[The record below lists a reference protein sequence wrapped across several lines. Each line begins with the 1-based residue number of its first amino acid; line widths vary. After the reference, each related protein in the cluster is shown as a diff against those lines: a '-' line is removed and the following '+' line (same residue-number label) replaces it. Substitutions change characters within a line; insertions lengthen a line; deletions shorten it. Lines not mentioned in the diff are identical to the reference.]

1 VICTSL
7 SVILRLKKLNKTNRS
22 AVSSLLFARIIYA
35 INWFNIASIFSHIA
49 SDFKQDISLLGLLS
63 TSFLIGVGLFQ
74 VPGGILAA
82 IQGSRRTAIYGITIT
97 SSAAFL
103 CGLSSQLQQIE
114 VLRFVVGI
122 GMALYFGSSV
132 TLITRYLGR
141 GSAGFA
147 VALLNSAHSI
157 GGIIGIFGW
166 VILAEVVG
174 WRQSLLLSGG
184 FGLISSIFLIV
195 FLPSKQLEE
204 EKIEEE
210 GKQQQQQSHQQPK
223 GKYFQI
229 TILDIR
235 NVLFDKSLFAFGL
248 VLLGAQ
254 IAWGLPLTFIVFY
267 LEDYLKV
274 NSSTAGFIAGLG
286 LISGVVSA
294 PVFGKIYDKTKNISK
309 LLFVCGLAMS
319 SGVAG
324 FSITTITPSS
334 SVLYIAGISNALV
347 GVFSAGV
354 FTIAYTSAKDVYRKS
369 NSEMKN
375 KKDVRSTIS
384 KNSYDIYDTLA
395 VGWVNGLSLFGA
407 FWIPI
412 LFSFVVQ
419 HLGYAIGWLVG
430 GVFSL
435 LFILPSISISTYKV
449 ESSY

>member
-1 VICTSL
+1 LICIFIS
-7 SVILRLKKLNKTNRS
+7 IIIKLRKLNKTSRS

-49 SDFKQDISLLGLLS
+49 SDFKQDISLLGLLT

-82 IQGSRRTAIYGITIT
+82 IQGSRRTAIYGITIA
-97 SSAAFL
+97 SSAATL

-114 VLRFVVGI
+114 VLRFVVGL
-122 GMALYFGSSV
+122 GMALFFGSSV

-141 GSAGFA
+141 GSEGFA

-166 VILAEVVG
+166 IILAEVVG

-184 FGLISSIFLIV
+184 FGLISSVFLIV
-195 FLPSKQLEE
+195 FLPSKQWEE
-204 EKIEEE
+204 GGVEEE
-210 GKQQQQQSHQQPK
+210 GEKQQQQSQQQIPK
-223 GKYFQI
+223 GKHFQI
-229 TILDIR
+229 KMSDIGK
-235 NVLFDKSLFAFGL
+235 VLFDKSLFAFGL

-274 NSSTAGFIAGLG
+274 NSSTAGLIAGLG

-294 PVFGKIYDKTKNISK
+294 PVFGRIYDKTKNIKK

-319 SGVAG
+319 AGVAG
-324 FSITTITPSS
+324 IAITTTTTSS
-334 SVLYIAGISNALV
+334 GIYIAGISNVLV
-347 GVFSAGV
+347 GIFSAAV
-354 FTIAYTSAKDVYRKS
+354 FTIAYTSAKETYRKS
-369 NSEMKN
+369 RIGMRDEDNIE
-375 KKDVRSTIS
+375 STITKS
-384 KNSYDIYDTLA
+384 SYDTLA
-395 VGWVNGLSLFGA
+395 IGWVNGLSLFGA

-419 HLGYAIGWLVG
+419 HVGYAVAWLLG
-430 GVFSL
+430 GIFSL
-435 LFILPSISISTYKV
+435 LFILPSIGITTYKV
-449 ESSY
+449 ESSYRY

>member
-1 VICTSL
+1 MHIY
-7 SVILRLKKLNKTNRS
+7 INYNKAEKLKKINGW
-22 AVSSLLFARIIYA
+22 AVSSLLYTRVVYA

-74 VPGGILAA
+74 VPGGIIAA
-82 IQGSRRTAIYGITIT
+82 IQGSRRTAIYGIIIA
-97 SSAAFL
+97 SLAAFL

-114 VLRFVVGI
+114 ILRFVVGL
-122 GMALYFGSSV
+122 GMALFFGSSV

-141 GSAGFA
+141 GSEGFA

-174 WRQSLLLSGG
+174 WRQSLLLSGA

-195 FLPSKQLEE
+195 FLPSKHGQ
-204 EKIEEE
+204 E
-210 GKQQQQQSHQQPK
+210 GGGGEVEKQQQQSQQQIPK
-223 GKYFQI
+223 GKHSQI
-229 TILDIR
+229 KISDIR
-235 NVLFDKSLFAFGL
+235 KVLFDKSLFAFGL

-294 PVFGKIYDKTKNISK
+294 PVFGRIYDKTKNIRK

-319 SGVAG
+319 AGVAG
-324 FSITTITPSS
+324 FAITTTSS
-334 SVLYIAGISNALV
+334 SGLYIAGISNVLV

-354 FTIAYTSAKDVYRKS
+354 FTIAYTSAKEAYRKS
-369 NSEMKN
+369 KTEMKIEWN
-375 KKDVRSTIS
+375 IESTITKDS
-384 KNSYDIYDTLA
+384 YDTLA
-395 VGWVNGLSLFGA
+395 IGWVNGLSLFGA
-407 FWIPI
+407 FWVPI

-419 HLGYAIGWLVG
+419 HVGYAIAWLLG
-430 GVFSL
+430 GIFSL
-435 LFILPSISISTYKV
+435 LFILPSIGITTYKV
-449 ESSY
+449 ESSYRG

>member
-1 VICTSL
+1 M
-7 SVILRLKKLNKTNRS
+7 KKINGW
-22 AVSSLLFARIIYA
+22 AVSSLLYTRVVYA

-74 VPGGILAA
+74 VPGGIIAA
-82 IQGSRRTAIYGITIT
+82 IQGARRTAIYGIIIA
-97 SSAAFL
+97 SLAAFL

-114 VLRFVVGI
+114 ILRFVVGL
-122 GMALYFGSSV
+122 GMALFFGSSV

-141 GSAGFA
+141 GSEGFA

-174 WRQSLLLSGG
+174 WRQSLLLSGA

-195 FLPSKQLEE
+195 FLPSKHGQ
-204 EKIEEE
+204 E
-210 GKQQQQQSHQQPK
+210 GGGGGEVEKQQQQSQQQIPK
-223 GKYFQI
+223 GKHSQI
-229 TILDIR
+229 KISDIR
-235 NVLFDKSLFAFGL
+235 KVLFDKSLFAFGL

-294 PVFGKIYDKTKNISK
+294 PVFGRIYDKTKNIRK

-319 SGVAG
+319 AGVAG
-324 FSITTITPSS
+324 FAITTTSS
-334 SVLYIAGISNALV
+334 SGLYIAGISNVLV

-354 FTIAYTSAKDVYRKS
+354 FTIAYTSAKEAYRKS
-369 NSEMKN
+369 KTEMKIEWN
-375 KKDVRSTIS
+375 IEPTITKDS
-384 KNSYDIYDTLA
+384 YDTLA
-395 VGWVNGLSLFGA
+395 IGWVNGLSLFGA
-407 FWIPI
+407 FWVPI

-419 HLGYAIGWLVG
+419 HVGYAIAWLLG
-430 GVFSL
+430 GIFSL
-435 LFILPSISISTYKV
+435 LFILPSIGITTYKV
-449 ESSY
+449 ESSYRG

>member
-1 VICTSL
+1 MHIY
-7 SVILRLKKLNKTNRS
+7 INYNKAEKLKKINGW
-22 AVSSLLFARIIYA
+22 AVSSLLYTRVVYA

-74 VPGGILAA
+74 VPGGIIAA
-82 IQGSRRTAIYGITIT
+82 IQGSRRTAIYGIIIA
-97 SSAAFL
+97 SLAAFL

-114 VLRFVVGI
+114 ILRFVVGV
-122 GMALYFGSSV
+122 GMALFFGSSV

-141 GSAGFA
+141 GSEGFA

-166 VILAEVVG
+166 VIVAEVVG
-174 WRQSLLLSGG
+174 WRQSLLLSGA

-195 FLPSKQLEE
+195 FLPSKHGQ
-204 EKIEEE
+204 E
-210 GKQQQQQSHQQPK
+210 GGGEVEKQQHQSQQQIPK
-223 GKYFQI
+223 GKHSQI
-229 TILDIR
+229 KISDIR
-235 NVLFDKSLFAFGL
+235 KVLFDKSLFAFGL

-294 PVFGKIYDKTKNISK
+294 PVFGRIYDKTKNIRK

-319 SGVAG
+319 AGVAG
-324 FSITTITPSS
+324 FAITITSS
-334 SVLYIAGISNALV
+334 SGLYIAGISNVLV

-354 FTIAYTSAKDVYRKS
+354 FTIAYTSAKEAYRKS
-369 NSEMKN
+369 KTEMKIEWN
-375 KKDVRSTIS
+375 IESTITKDS
-384 KNSYDIYDTLA
+384 YDTLA
-395 VGWVNGLSLFGA
+395 IGWVNGLSLFGA
-407 FWIPI
+407 FWVPI

-419 HLGYAIGWLVG
+419 HVGYAIAWLLG
-430 GVFSL
+430 GIFSL
-435 LFILPSISISTYKV
+435 LFILPSIGITTYKV
-449 ESSY
+449 ESSYRG